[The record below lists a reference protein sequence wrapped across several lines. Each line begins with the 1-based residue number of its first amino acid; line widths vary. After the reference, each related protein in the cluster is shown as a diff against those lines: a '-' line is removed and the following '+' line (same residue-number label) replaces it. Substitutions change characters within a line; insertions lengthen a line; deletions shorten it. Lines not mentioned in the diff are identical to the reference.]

1 MATPPAKA
9 SPLLGDRPTVLL
21 APSPPKAR
29 PLPGGGSTGVF
40 MPPENT
46 SNLVITRYEGAFVE
60 NTRIDFQKLYWRY
73 YFSKATPNQLGVD
86 IREISDSAGQ
96 VGRIVAFAR
105 GINVQTVDSYLS
117 FVITFET
124 ERFRGSTL
132 QVMGAS
138 IKGEGEWAIVGG
150 TGHFAMARGVI
161 RRTVYEA
168 KGEYEV
174 QELSID
180 AICCMKL
187 SSPEKTGSF
196 GGSGGSVR
204 DITEKPQRLHSVSIR
219 GEAVIDSF
227 GFSYFDQTLKK
238 QTVGP
243 WGGGPSRAITTKIEM
258 GPSEVVTAVSGTV
271 GKIHG
276 HTVITSL
283 KIVTNRKTYGP
294 FGNPRFDGE
303 GNNKPFSSAVP
314 KGKSIVGFFG
324 CSGTFIDSIGFY
336 VA

>member
-21 APSPPKAR
+21 APPPAK
-29 PLPGGGSTGVF
+29 GGGPTGGLF
-40 MPPENT
+40 LRPENT

-60 NTRIDFQKLYWRY
+60 NTRINFQKLYWRY
-73 YFSKATPNQLGVD
+73 DFPGATPDQLGID
-86 IREISDSAGQ
+86 TRNIYGGPGSDES
-96 VGRIVAFAR
+96 VVAFAR
-105 GINVQTVDSYLS
+105 GINVHTADSYLS
-117 FVITFET
+117 FVLVFET
-124 ERFRGSTL
+124 ERFMGSTL
-132 QVMGAS
+132 EIMGAS
-138 IKGEGEWAIVGG
+138 IRGEGEWAIVGG
-150 TGHFAMARGVI
+150 TGHLAMARGVV

-168 KGEYEV
+168 KDEYEV

-196 GGSGGSVR
+196 GGTGGSVR
-204 DITEKPQRLHSVSIR
+204 DITDKPQRLHSVAIR
-219 GEAVIDSF
+219 GDGVIDSF

-243 WGGGPSRAITTKIEM
+243 WGKGGPSRVATTKIVM

-271 GKIHG
+271 GKTRG

-283 KIVTNRKTYGP
+283 TIVTNRKTYGP

-324 CSGTFIDSIGFY
+324 RASTFIDSIGFY